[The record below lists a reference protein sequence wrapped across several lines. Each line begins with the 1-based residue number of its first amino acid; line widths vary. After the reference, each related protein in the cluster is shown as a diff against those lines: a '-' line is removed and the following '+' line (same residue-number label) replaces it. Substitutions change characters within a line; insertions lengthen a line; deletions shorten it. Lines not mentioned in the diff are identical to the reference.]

1 MTAQMLQQST
11 YAPFGNLGT
20 NLFGP
25 PLQYPHH
32 MRFKNHDHRQLRDR
46 AMPTLEPFRSPCSAK
61 WNLLALT
68 FEFPGKVPGGC
79 EEEEAAPPMN
89 SRSTCP

>member
-46 AMPTLEPFRSPCSAK
+46 TMPTLEPFRSPCSAGK
-61 WNLLALT
+61 WSLLSHSGSQARCR
-68 FEFPGKVPGGC
+68 V
-79 EEEEAAPPMN
+79 AAKKKRLLRP
-89 SRSTCP
+89 